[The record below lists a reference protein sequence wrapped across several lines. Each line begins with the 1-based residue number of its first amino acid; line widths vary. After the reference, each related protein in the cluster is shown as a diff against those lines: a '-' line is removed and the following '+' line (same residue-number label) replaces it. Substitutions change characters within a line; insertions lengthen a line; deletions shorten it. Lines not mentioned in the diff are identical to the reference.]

1 MNSAEPGSG
10 AGAPG
15 SPVSRHKYRKR
26 ILLVAPADCRGGQH
40 ARIPYPVLAGAA
52 GVRAVPRRRVDRRRG
67 LARLAATR
75 EPRGRPELVPDGS
88 RLPDR
93 DLVGWL
99 DDRLVV
105 GLLRPGNL
113 GQVLGG
119 PAPGAGPQVPNHAGH
134 PGPFGGRYRAFGL
147 FVHQPVSWQREGDVV
162 EFGIK
167 AG

>member
-10 AGAPG
+10 VGTPG

-26 ILLVAPADCRGGQH
+26 MLLVAPADCRGGQH

-119 PAPGAGPQVPNHAGH
+119 PAPGAGPQVLNHAVH
-134 PGPFGGRYRAFGL
+134 PGQFGRGYP
-147 FVHQPVSWQREGDVV
+147 PVVLIVPPPRPRPREGSRLGVR
-162 EFGIK
+162 
-167 AG
+167 